1 MAAGSGAAAA
11 ASVRSLTIEL
21 ISLQKEPVE
30 GFTVSLE
37 NEDDMYLWRVAIF
50 GPPDTPYEGGYFK
63 ALIKFP
69 QEYPYSPP
77 SMKFVTPV
85 FHPNVYEDGEVCI
98 SILHPPI
105 DDPQSGELPAERWNP
120 TQTVRTIL
128 LSVISMLNEPN
139 TSSAAN
145 VDASVLYR
153 KWIEKKD
160 DRYVKCIRKQVENS
174 RLEAERDG
182 IKVPTTLE
190 EYCQTQK
197 QPTTSASS
205 DICDDLYDDDDG
217 YQYDDDDDDDIRVDG
232 SESDE

>member
-1 MAAGSGAAAA
+1 MAAAA

-30 GFTVSLE
+30 GFTVSLD

-50 GPPDTPYEGGYFK
+50 GPPETPYEGGYFK

-69 QEYPYSPP
+69 LDYPYSPP
-77 SMKFVTPV
+77 SMKFVSPI

-105 DDPQSGELPAERWNP
+105 DDPHSGELPAERWNP

-128 LSVISMLNEPN
+128 LSVISLLNEPN

-145 VDASVLYR
+145 VDASVMYR
-153 KWIEKKD
+153 KWVEKKD
-160 DRYVKCIRKQVENS
+160 DRYVKFIRKQVES
-174 RLEAERDG
+174 SKSEAAKDG
-182 IKVPTTLE
+182 IQVPTTRE
-190 EYCQTQK
+190 EYCKIQK
-197 QPTTSASS
+197 EPTTASS
-205 DICDDLYDDDDG
+205 DICDEYFYDDYH
-217 YQYDDDDDDDIRVDG
+217 YQDDDEDDDYVDD
-232 SESDE
+232 SNDSIDHESDE